1 MLADHTSGRIRVSP
15 PLNAAERDFLH
26 EVCDGG
32 GTLRGTPTGR
42 GDAGVPFARLAWR
55 SCERGCCLAW
65 DGSETSRHLAATLAF
80 VVDHLLRPGARAAG
94 HRRFAAFTFDHVLD
108 GTVVVQRYDDPRPH
122 VVQVRAN
129 TVEQV
134 EVDPGCDGGATRRR
148 AARAWPANV
157 VALRPRRA

>member
-42 GDAGVPFARLAWR
+42 GDARVPFAYLAWR
-55 SCERGCCLAW
+55 PCDRGCCLTW
-65 DGSETSRHLAATLAF
+65 DGSAPSGDLGPTLEF
-80 VVDHLLRPGARAAG
+80 LVEHLLRPGARASG
-94 HRRFAAFTFDHVLD
+94 HRRFPEFTCDHVLE
-108 GTVVVQRYDDPRPH
+108 GTVVVQRYDDRHPH
-122 VVQVRAN
+122 VVRVCAN
-129 TVEQV
+129 AVEQV
-134 EVDPGCDGGATRRR
+134 AVDEGCHVAAPRRR
-148 AARAWPANV
+148 PAREWPANV